1 MLQHNKNAWKMHHN
15 SPSIAMLSHWSCPFT
30 GLRTLYIVAIAY
42 VYVIFM
48 IAVTDKSIVGGIITF
63 VLLGVFPLAIF
74 LWVFGTPSRRRG
86 RRAKIAA
93 EREAAEKQAIHDD
106 TKLDQ

>member
-1 MLQHNKNAWKMHHN
+1 MHHN
-15 SPSIAMLSHWSCPFT
+15 SPSIAMLNHWAYPFT
-30 GLRTLYIVAIAY
+30 GLGTLYIVAIAY

-63 VLLGVFPLAIF
+63 VLLGLFPLAIF
-74 LWVFGTPSRRRG
+74 LWVFGTPAR

-93 EREAAEKQAIHDD
+93 EREAAEKQAVHDD